1 MSSKKDP
8 IKWNELWLEKI
19 DQQGQKCGTWAIK
32 EDSDYVR
39 CKLCACKFK
48 YSGSGGIKLIEH
60 SRVDKHRE
68 NFELSRTN
76 HVIASQPSTST
87 DSSSISSSSNDQ
99 QAATLPPPLPLKL
112 DNPVNAKARSA
123 EAKWLFKV
131 AESDYS
137 LRSCD
142 HTPELFS
149 SMFKP
154 LVHKKCDCRAIFDHF
169 SLSRTKASYCISDRL
184 GPLVMEKLKEQLQWI
199 DSCFTLLFDETSTV
213 QRKKQM
219 DVLVRFWSDQSGHIE
234 TRYIDSFFFG
244 RAPGEKIVELL
255 HELMLPT
262 EQDIWCK
269 MFNLSSDS
277 PYINQK
283 VHRLLNQEL
292 RKSGHYGL
300 LPFIGCTLHIMH
312 NAFHIG
318 IKVMSVNI
326 EDLVYDLHAW
336 FKISPCKEE
345 DFRNLN
351 EEISIDE
358 SLFLKH
364 VSTRWLTLSPA
375 LQRIQERW
383 DSTTLNVN
391 ATL

>member
-1 MSSKKDP
+1 
-8 IKWNELWLEKI
+8 
-19 DQQGQKCGTWAIK
+19 
-32 EDSDYVR
+32 
-39 CKLCACKFK
+39 
-48 YSGSGGIKLIEH
+48 
-60 SRVDKHRE
+60 
-68 NFELSRTN
+68 
-76 HVIASQPSTST
+76 
-87 DSSSISSSSNDQ
+87 
-99 QAATLPPPLPLKL
+99 
-112 DNPVNAKARSA
+112 
-123 EAKWLFKV
+123 
-131 AESDYS
+131 
-137 LRSCD
+137 
-142 HTPELFS
+142 
-149 SMFKP
+149 
-154 LVHKKCDCRAIFDHF
+154 
-169 SLSRTKASYCISDRL
+169 
-184 GPLVMEKLKEQLQWI
+184 
-199 DSCFTLLFDETSTV
+199 
-213 QRKKQM
+213 M

-262 EQDIWCK
+262 EQDIWYK

-283 VHRLLNQEL
+283 VYRLLNQEL

-375 LQRIQERW
+375 LQRIQER
-383 DSTTLNVN
+383 TIVFFV
-391 ATL
+391 